1 MLTDDNE
8 SYFLCVGFLTMNKN
22 KLSKLGLI
30 LAAGAIPAVNAFGG
44 IFVITDDAAPA
55 GLGDLEVTLNWETS
69 IATNHGT
76 AVSTAPALEFAY
88 GATETLEI
96 AASLDFGHDYVS
108 GRYARKLGESRVND
122 FNFTGVSVGLKNMIL
137 DPEGENAPF
146 GLSLVGGFSWAFADA
161 SQNSARDITF
171 ELGLIFQKNFLN
183 DDLVLAFTPTVAFT
197 SVKGDPASGST
208 DSTFDSTE
216 YSLAGGAS
224 YALCDGFRVGVEGV
238 YTLAYDGNGFV
249 EDQFYAGPNVCYEA
263 DSWWLTLTVAPR
275 LFTSADDVIVAGQF
289 GYVF

>member
-1 MLTDDNE
+1 MQ
-8 SYFLCVGFLTMNKN
+8 KN
-22 KLSKLGLI
+22 KLSKLGAV
-30 LAAGAIPAVNAFGG
+30 LAAGLVPAVNAFGG
-44 IFVITDDAAPA
+44 IFVITDDAGPA
-55 GLGDLEVTLNWETS
+55 GLGDLEVTLNWES
-69 IATNHGT
+69 SVATNHGT

-96 AASLDFGHDYVS
+96 AASLDFGHEYMS
-108 GRYARKLGESRVND
+108 GRYARKAGESRLND
-122 FNFTGVSVGLKNMIL
+122 FNFTGISVGMKNMIL
-137 DPEGENAPF
+137 DPESEGAPF

-216 YSLAGGAS
+216 YSLAAGAS
-224 YALCDGFRVGVEGV
+224 YALGGGLRVGAEGV
-238 YTLAYDGNGFV
+238 YTLAYDANGFV

-263 DSWWLTLTVAPR
+263 EKWWLTVTVAPR

-289 GYVF
+289 GYIF